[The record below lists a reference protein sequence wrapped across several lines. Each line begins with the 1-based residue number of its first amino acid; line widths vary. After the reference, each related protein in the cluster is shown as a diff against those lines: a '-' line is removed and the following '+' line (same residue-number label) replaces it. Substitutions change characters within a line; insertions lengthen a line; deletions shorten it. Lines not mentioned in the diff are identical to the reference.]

1 MPSNSIKMERRRVL
15 LLLSLMLFSC
25 AGLIPCGRAQELRL
39 PRTVLPQLYE
49 ISLLPNL
56 VEGDFSTEGTV
67 SILLYCNETTNAI
80 TLHIADTT
88 YSSSTVSVN
97 DQYDLP

>member
-1 MPSNSIKMERRRVL
+1 ML

-25 AGLIPCGRAQELRL
+25 AVFIPCGRAQDLRL

-67 SILLYCNETTNAI
+67 RILLHCNESTNAI
-80 TLHIADTT
+80 ILHIADTI
-88 YSSSTVSVN
+88 YSSNVLVKMTKYNLS
-97 DQYDLP
+97 